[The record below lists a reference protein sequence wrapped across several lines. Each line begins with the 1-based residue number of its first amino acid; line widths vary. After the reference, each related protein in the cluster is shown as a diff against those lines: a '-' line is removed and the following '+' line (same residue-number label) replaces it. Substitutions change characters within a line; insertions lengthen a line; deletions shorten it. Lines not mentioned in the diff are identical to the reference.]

1 MTYIKIFTD
10 CLDAIAPLDD
20 GERGRLFTALL
31 RYARTGEVSGLQ
43 GNERILFPM
52 LRAQLDRDAA
62 SYTELCEMNRQKGAK
77 GGRPPKKAAA
87 FSESRES
94 QEEEKEKEKEEDKD
108 KDKEK
113 DKDNS
118 SYGAGGPVKR
128 KSGRRGNRPDSPVE
142 VRRNMD
148 RMDKFLEQ
156 LRQEAEG
163 AS

>member
-52 LRAQLDRDAA
+52 LRAQLDRDTA
-62 SYTELCEMNRQKGAK
+62 SYESMCQTNRINGAK
-77 GGRPPKKAAA
+77 GGRVRAQAVA
-87 FSESRES
+87 GVSS
-94 QEEEKEKEKEEDKD
+94 QEEEKEKEEDKE
-108 KDKEK
+108 KEK

-128 KSGRRGNRPDSPVE
+128 KSGRRGSRPDSPVE